1 MRLRRGSGASTALST
16 RARPLV
22 PSLGSGVTGKLAR
35 PNLLLHVVVPVMA
48 LGLIKD
54 LVHELV
60 RAIYIVG
67 KPSNLLAYFFRFLGP
82 NCAQK
87 LIVSHSASRQAT
99 QRQMARL
106 LTNQPYKLAL
116 RQEIIMEFM
125 RTEPAV
131 LTSQLINQ

>member
-1 MRLRRGSGASTALST
+1 MRSSWVTLESSWVT
-16 RARPLV
+16 
-22 PSLGSGVTGKLAR
+22 LGSSWVTKGSSGVI
-35 PNLLLHVVVPVMA
+35 
-48 LGLIKD
+48 LG
-54 LVHELV
+54 HPG
-60 RAIYIVG
+60 RAIYKVG

-125 RTEPAV
+125 RTE
-131 LTSQLINQ
+131 LK